1 MIALAWAILP
11 LRSRRVS
18 SAVAPSARVPA
29 QRELRGSN
37 LPQLDQEVRADRRD
51 FLRHRIARH
60 FRSLPRQGSV
70 SVGGSGDSSKMPW
83 GGGAGGPLGTTPST
97 NPNANRWR
105 GNFPNTPFEGSMRVP
120 AIIRWPGAVPAAV
133 VTNEMLSAVDRLCTL
148 AVEIRAQG
156 SADRRR
162 RRLGLHARHE
172 PYERPRQLH
181 VLRPDGELM
190 PIKWKGLQDDL
201 PLHGAHGASR
211 YSKRVQDATVS
222 HVYHLSSDPHGD
234 SNLSYRDLTC
244 G

>member
-1 MIALAWAILP
+1 
-11 LRSRRVS
+11 
-18 SAVAPSARVPA
+18 
-29 QRELRGSN
+29 
-37 LPQLDQEVRADRRD
+37 
-51 FLRHRIARH
+51 
-60 FRSLPRQGSV
+60 
-70 SVGGSGDSSKMPW
+70 MPW
-83 GGGAGGPLGTTPST
+83 GGGAGGGPLGTTPST

-133 VTNEMLSAVDRLCTL
+133 LTNEMLSAVDRLPTL

-190 PIKWKGLQDDL
+190 SIKWKGLQDDL
-201 PLHGAHGASR
+201 PLHG
-211 YSKRVQDATVS
+211 
-222 HVYHLSSDPHGD
+222 D

-244 G
+244 GWMLAPAFKLIGAPVSERPHSSGHDQS